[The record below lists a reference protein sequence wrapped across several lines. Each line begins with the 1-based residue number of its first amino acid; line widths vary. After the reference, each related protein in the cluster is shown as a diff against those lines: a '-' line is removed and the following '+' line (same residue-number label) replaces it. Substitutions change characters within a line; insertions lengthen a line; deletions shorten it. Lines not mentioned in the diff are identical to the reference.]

1 MRDNGMMEA
10 FRGDDLLF
18 FVIPEIFNRESRF
31 LLLLWFLK
39 TVDPGLKIAGVTKK
53 AIELFRGDEH
63 GELSL
68 RVIFYLFLLSF
79 CVFVFQ
85 GVYEGA
91 LPPL

>member
-1 MRDNGMMEA
+1 M
-10 FRGDDLLF
+10 
-18 FVIPEIFNRESRF
+18 F